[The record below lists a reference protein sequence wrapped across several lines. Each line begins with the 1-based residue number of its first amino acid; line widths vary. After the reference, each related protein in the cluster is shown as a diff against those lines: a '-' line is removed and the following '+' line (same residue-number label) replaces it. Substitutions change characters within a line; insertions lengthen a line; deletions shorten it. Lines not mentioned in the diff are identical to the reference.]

1 MNIFSNA
8 LINSHTNAVDMQVSL
23 NKKSMLNHNTM
34 YIICLDNVTI
44 MKLAQLVLVLS
55 KKLC

>member
-1 MNIFSNA
+1 
-8 LINSHTNAVDMQVSL
+8 MQVSL

-34 YIICLDNVTI
+34 YIICLDNVPI

-55 KKLC
+55 KKLCNHA